1 MIEIN
6 YPEPSFKIKQ
16 DGGKSFLFDEI
27 RKIWLLLTE
36 EEWVRQNFVSY
47 LIQQLQY
54 PSSLIALEKELVLN
68 SLKKRFD
75 VLVYN
80 RNHKPWMLVECK
92 APNILLDDA
101 ALQQVLRYN
110 ISIPVSYLVITNGKQ
125 TYGWEKT
132 GSGVEQLL
140 QLPLMEDGF

>member
-6 YPEPSFKIKQ
+6 YPDPSFKIKQ

-140 QLPLMEDGF
+140 QLPLMED

>member
-6 YPEPSFKIKQ
+6 YPDPSFKIKQ

-36 EEWVRQNFVSY
+36 EEWVRQNFVNY

-54 PSSLIALEKELVLN
+54 PSSLIALEKELVLI

-140 QLPLMEDGF
+140 QLPLMED